1 MKRSVVLPVTFLFSA
16 IAASAQVTVDLPPIE
31 RPADVKVAA
40 SAVNILRNR
49 IAGEYFF
56 TSEFAEVIEVR

>member
-1 MKRSVVLPVTFLFSA
+1 MKRSLVLPVTFLFSA
-16 IAASAQVTVDLPPIE
+16 IAASAQVTVDLPIE